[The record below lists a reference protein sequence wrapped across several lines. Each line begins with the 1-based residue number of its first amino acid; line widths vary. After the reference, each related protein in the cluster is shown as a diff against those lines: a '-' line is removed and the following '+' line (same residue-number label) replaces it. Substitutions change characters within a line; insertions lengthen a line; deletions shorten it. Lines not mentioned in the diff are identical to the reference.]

1 MSKPATYQGFIIRPD
16 KLRLFSLS
24 YRGFSSRHEF
34 CLMLGLAVLLG
45 NLVYILSWAMDREAL
60 SWLGLHDIEYG
71 RAYLQRANGSRISF
85 SLDCLTWLP
94 LYLLFVLPA
103 SIRRARQ
110 ANLLLPALVA
120 LGCVAVFFGLDIVM
134 PMLVRDR
141 LPQEV
146 LLKAWCSIAL
156 PLFILHLPLCFIG
169 GPFTGRKTEL
179 MRAAIAGNE
188 ESARQEIAQ
197 NPAVA
202 LIKSER
208 GYRASDFAA
217 LGGHAALADYLREV
231 EASQARP
238 EENEPCLQKAAPLR
252 N

>member
-1 MSKPATYQGFIIRPD
+1 MSKPTTYQGFITRPD

-24 YRGFSSRHEF
+24 YRGFSSRLEF

-45 NLVYILSWAMDREAL
+45 NLVDIHSWAMDREAL

-71 RAYLQRANGSRISF
+71 RAYLQRPNGSRISF
-85 SLDCLTWLP
+85 SLDCLIWLP

-110 ANLLLPALVA
+110 
-120 LGCVAVFFGLDIVM
+120 
-134 PMLVRDR
+134 
-141 LPQEV
+141 
-146 LLKAWCSIAL
+146 
-156 PLFILHLPLCFIG
+156 
-169 GPFTGRKTEL
+169 
-179 MRAAIAGNE
+179 
-188 ESARQEIAQ
+188 EIAQ
-197 NPAVA
+197 HPAVA

-231 EASQARP
+231 EASLSEA
-238 EENEPCLQKAAPLR
+238 EENEPSLKKAAPLQ